1 MSMYI
6 KPYSRYHRQPVRH
19 HRTMESE
26 IHVPLDVI
34 VENDAY
40 VIELI
45 VPGLAPDDVEIEI
58 VEKTIEIQ
66 GEFISPEEDVKYLR
80 KELPSGKFRR
90 VIRLPKLLNME
101 KSEANLENGIL
112 SLRVPVAEEAL
123 PKSIKIKAK

>member
-6 KPYSRYHRQPVRH
+6 KPYSRYHRNPVRH
-19 HRTMESE
+19 YQTMERE

-40 VIELI
+40 IIELI
-45 VPGLAPDDVEIEI
+45 IPGLAPDDVEIEI

-66 GEFISPEEDVKYLR
+66 GEFLAPEDDVKYLR

-123 PKSIKIKAK
+123 PKTIKIKAK

>member
-1 MSMYI
+1 MSMYV
-6 KPYSRYHRQPVRH
+6 KPYSRYHSRPVRQY
-19 HRTMESE
+19 RSVENE

-34 VENDAY
+34 IEDDAY

-66 GEFISPEEDVKYLR
+66 GEFVAQEEDIKYLR
-80 KELPSGKFRR
+80 KELPIGKFRR

-101 KSEANLENGIL
+101 RSEANLENGIL

-123 PKSIKIKAK
+123 PKTIKIKAK